1 MNPLFTLALLQ
12 EATPPGVSALGA
24 SLGMAAMIVWV
35 AFAVLMIASMWK
47 VFTKAGEPGW
57 AAIVPIYN
65 IIVLLKIAGKPIWW
79 FFILWLFIPVIFV
92 VISLASNF
100 GKGVGFAIGLLFLPF
115 IFYPVLAFGDA
126 KYQPVVTAKLQP
138 ALA

>member
-12 EATPPGVSALGA
+12 EATPPGLSALGA
-24 SLGMAAMIVWV
+24 GIGIVGMIVSV

-47 VFTKAGEPGW
+47 IFTKAGEPGW
-57 AAIVPIYN
+57 ASIVPIYN

-79 FFILWLFIPVIFV
+79 FLILWLFIPVIFV
-92 VISLASNF
+92 AISLARNF
-100 GKGVGFAIGLLFLPF
+100 GKGAGFAIGLLFLPF

-126 KYQPVVTAKLQP
+126 KYQPVVSANYQP
-138 ALA
+138 AMA